1 MLMTLLY
8 RTVNALLM
16 ALSII
21 GHAAAGIFLTNTR
34 LLGLRETEGKLFI
47 LLGNMAA
54 WPLLGLAQAFRAGG
68 FSGFALSLLRPGS
81 FAWLWRVAFT
91 LLGAR
96 WLVQEAYRLRHP
108 RPDPPELLGTGVESV
123 DMRQEITELD
133 GKAWDGPAGIFH
145 RLNEIYALE
154 VVTHEIKLHK
164 LPGEFNGFT
173 ILQISD
179 VHYAHFLSAE
189 YVRRYVDICLNL
201 SPDLIVLT
209 GDYQT
214 YSEDV
219 ECATRLLSP
228 LGEWSRRERG
238 SMGALAVMGNHDR
251 DAGLAA
257 VSDGLRRAG
266 IKVLNNEHV
275 RLERDGA
282 SLYIA
287 GVADPWGLK
296 ADLPLALHG
305 IPAGSCTILLAHVPD
320 FLVTAADK
328 GVDFQLSG
336 HNHGG
341 QVKLPVIGPLLVSS
355 RYGRRYAGGFHKM
368 GSTLMYAS
376 RGLGGKPPIRFGCK
390 GEITRF
396 VLR

>member
-1 MLMTLLY
+1 MTLLY
-8 RTVNALLM
+8 KTVNALLM
-16 ALSII
+16 ALCII

-54 WPLLGLAQAFRAGG
+54 WPLLGLVQALRSGG

-96 WLVQEAYRLRHP
+96 WLAQEVYRLRHP
-108 RPDPPELLGTGVESV
+108 RPDPPELLSTQVESV
-123 DMRQEITELD
+123 DMRREITEFE
-133 GKAWDGPAGIFH
+133 GKARTRPAGILH

-154 VVTHEIKLHK
+154 VITHEVKLDR
-164 LPGEFNGFT
+164 LPPEFDGFT

-189 YVRRYVDICLNL
+189 YVRRYVDLCIDF

-214 YSEDV
+214 YPGDV
-219 ECATRLLSP
+219 ECAARLLSP
-228 LGEWSRRERG
+228 LGEWSRRDRSG
-238 SMGALAVMGNHDR
+238 MGTLAVMGNHDR

-257 VSDGLRRAG
+257 VSHALRRAG
-266 IKVLNNEHV
+266 IRVLNNEHV
-275 RLERDGA
+275 RLEREGA

-320 FLVTAADK
+320 FLVTAAGR
-328 GVDFQLSG
+328 GVDLQLSG

-341 QVKLPVIGPLLVSS
+341 QVKLPLLGPVLVSS

-368 GSTLMYAS
+368 HATLMYAS

-396 VLR
+396 MLR